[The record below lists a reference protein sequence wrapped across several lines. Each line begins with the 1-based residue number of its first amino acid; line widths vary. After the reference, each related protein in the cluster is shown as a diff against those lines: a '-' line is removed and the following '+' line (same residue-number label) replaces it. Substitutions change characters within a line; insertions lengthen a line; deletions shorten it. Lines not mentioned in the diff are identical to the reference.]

1 MDGVVFPPCC
11 LTGDQTMVEVMKIMV
26 TSFKR
31 SHDALLH
38 SVPRTLQQS
47 TADPCLHNRPLDR
60 KSDPD
65 RVFQVW
71 AYLLWDHGSFLLR
84 PGAHRVLFVPFTS
97 LLPQFCASS
106 VIKLHLSAKS
116 NSLGVLSPFA
126 RFPVWQICCGS

>member
-1 MDGVVFPPCC
+1 
-11 LTGDQTMVEVMKIMV
+11 MVEVMKIMV

-84 PGAHRVLFVPFTS
+84 PGAHRVLFVPSKS
-97 LLPQFCASS
+97 LFPQS
-106 VIKLHLSAKS
+106 
-116 NSLGVLSPFA
+116 
-126 RFPVWQICCGS
+126 CGSPIINTSGLQSQSWEFSVPLLDPQVGKSVVGPRTFLTV